1 MKLSA
6 QLLQDM
12 AQYNAPDVR
21 RVSHALKV
29 YGYACILGQA
39 EHLSEQEEL
48 TLELAAALHDI
59 GIHQAERKYGSS
71 AGTYQEKEGPA
82 IARAMLQKRGVAPAA
97 AERVC
102 QLIGRHHTYTG
113 IDGMDCQLLIEADF
127 LVNVDEDS
135 LSAEAIRSVREKIFR
150 SASGKA
156 LLNALFG
163 A

>member
-12 AQYNAPDVR
+12 VQYNAPDVR

-82 IARAMLQKRGVAPAA
+82 IARAMLQKRRVAPEVTA
-97 AERVC
+97 RVC
-102 QLIGRHHTYTG
+102 RLIGRHHTYTG

-127 LVNVDEDS
+127 LVNADEDS